1 MAHVVSDHQKSVLR
15 RGHAAEVDRQRV
27 LDYIKEEQS
36 HAIYIKDKL
45 INPTDSIKQLGR
57 PLHSDMVER
66 MLATVLP
73 SSVAFIENK
82 YKPGFRAAVRVMR
95 RFDDRHGSFETIVPY
110 EFGIMPEHST
120 YQLVEEEL
128 PDPDVLSRKKSI
140 SRKDLGKFEYKKGEG
155 FEFEEGGRA
164 GFIKNQKLGH
174 TIKRGWRTVLMRL
187 VISGFLSVADAERL
201 FGTSNN
207 PTWQQYTGKVNESL
221 VPW

>member
-1 MAHVVSDHQKSVLR
+1 MTHVVSDAQKAILR
-15 RGHAAEVDRQRV
+15 AGGRAEVERQKI

-36 HAIYIKDKL
+36 HHIYIGNSL
-45 INPTDSIKQLGR
+45 VNPTDSLKQLGR
-57 PLHSDMVER
+57 PLHSDMIER

-82 YKPGFRAAVRVMR
+82 YKPGFRAAVRVLR
-95 RFDDRHGSFETIVPY
+95 NTDDNHGAFETIVPY
-110 EFGIMPEHST
+110 EGGIMPEHST
-120 YQLVEEEL
+120 FQLVEEEI
-128 PDPDVLSRKKSI
+128 PDPDVISRKKSI

-164 GFIKNQKLGH
+164 GFVKNQKLGH

-187 VISGFLSVADAERL
+187 VVSGFLSVTDAERL
-201 FGTSNN
+201 FGSSNN